1 MADGRSRAALDHSP
15 LAIGHML
22 RTGVDLIEIARIE
35 RTLSRFGERFLKR
48 CFTAHESESSGRRPE
63 SLAARFAAKE
73 AVMKVLGRGITEV
86 DWREIEVISGHN
98 RQPEL
103 RLHGGA
109 LHLAHTLGLRE
120 WSLSLSHTRELAI
133 AFVVALGETA
143 FTD

>member
-1 MADGRSRAALDHSP
+1 
-15 LAIGHML
+15 ML

-35 RTLSRFGERFLKR
+35 RTLGRHGERFLKR
-48 CFTAHESESSGRRPE
+48 CFTAHECDSTERKPE

-73 AVMKVLGRGITEV
+73 AVMKVLGRGLTEV
-86 DWREIEVISGHN
+86 DWREIEVVSGHN

-109 LHLAHTLGLRE
+109 LQLAQSLGLRE

-133 AFVVALGETA
+133 AFVVAMGERSS
-143 FTD
+143 TD